1 MSDAM
6 ISDAISALR
15 LLALRIMIDA
25 GGGEGEEFYVYFRT
39 FEKQGFS
46 REVAR
51 AICRDLRDEGLAI
64 YGRGLMSE
72 DGDMCG
78 AGYAITAK
86 GRAYYADS
94 GMEVEV

>member
-1 MSDAM
+1 MSEAM
-6 ISDAISALR
+6 ISDAIGALR

-25 GGGEGEEFYVYFRT
+25 G
-39 FEKQGFS
+39 
-46 REVAR
+46 
-51 AICRDLRDEGLAI
+51 
-64 YGRGLMSE
+64 
-72 DGDMCG
+72 G